1 MRIAMNPKKRIS
13 SRRMRHV
20 RDRGFA
26 SSQLPGKLRLAASTL
41 FETFSEEELVS
52 ESSSRRAG
60 NAWQAVGTGA
70 QILLVEDNPG
80 DVLPTRE
87 AFWHA
92 DPSIEV
98 YVVSDGAEAMA
109 FLRREGRN
117 ADAPR
122 PDLILLDL
130 NLPKMQG
137 CEVLAQIKGDADLRT
152 IPVAILTSSGSEADI
167 ARSYELHANCYLNKP
182 TEFDGFKS
190 LMESITDFWL
200 TRVELPRKPG
210 GTEART

>member
-1 MRIAMNPKKRIS
+1 MRIAMNPKKRIG
-13 SRRMRHV
+13 SRRMRHA
-20 RDRGFA
+20 RDRGSA
-26 SSQLPGKLRLAASTL
+26 SSPLPGKLRLAASVL
-41 FETFSEEELVS
+41 FETLAEEELGR
-52 ESSSRRAG
+52 ESSRRRAG
-60 NAWQAVGTGA
+60 NAWEPVGTAA

-98 YVVSDGAEAMA
+98 YVASDGAEAMA
-109 FLRREGRN
+109 FLRREGRD

-122 PDLILLDL
+122 PDFILLDL
-130 NLPKMQG
+130 NLPKMRG

-152 IPVAILTSSGSEADI
+152 IPVAILTSSGNEADI

-182 TEFDGFKS
+182 TEYNGFKS
-190 LMESITDFWL
+190 LMESFTDFWL
-200 TRVELPRKPG
+200 TRVALPPKPG
-210 GTEART
+210 GTDART

>member
-1 MRIAMNPKKRIS
+1 MRIAMIPRKRIG

-20 RDRGFA
+20 RDHSLA
-26 SSQLPGKLRLAASTL
+26 SSQLPGKLRLAASILLETL
-41 FETFSEEELVS
+41 AEEELGS
-52 ESSSRRAG
+52 ESSRRRGG
-60 NAWQAVGTGA
+60 NAWEAVSTA
-70 QILLVEDNPG
+70 PQILLVEDNPG

-122 PDLILLDL
+122 PDFILLDL
-130 NLPKMQG
+130 NLPKMRG
-137 CEVLAQIKGDADLRT
+137 CEVLAQIKGDRDLRT
-152 IPVAILTSSGSEADI
+152 IPVAILTSSGNEADI

-210 GTEART
+210 GTDART

>member
-1 MRIAMNPKKRIS
+1 MNPKRRIS

-20 RDRGFA
+20 CDRGFA
-26 SSQLPGKLRLAASTL
+26 SYELPGKLRLAASIL
-41 FETFSEEELVS
+41 FDALSEEELVS

-60 NAWQAVGTGA
+60 NAWEKVGTAA

-122 PDLILLDL
+122 PDFILLDL
-130 NLPKMQG
+130 NLPKMRG

-152 IPVAILTSSGSEADI
+152 IPVAILTSSGTEADI

-182 TEFDGFKS
+182 TKFDGFKS
-190 LMESITDFWL
+190 LMESFTDFWL
-200 TRVELPRKPG
+200 TRVELPRKPC
-210 GTEART
+210 GTDART

>member
-1 MRIAMNPKKRIS
+1 MSPKKRIS

-20 RDRGFA
+20 RDRGLA
-26 SSQLPGKLRLAASTL
+26 SSQLPGKLRLAASIL
-41 FETFSEEELVS
+41 FETLSEEELAS
-52 ESSSRRAG
+52 ETSLRRAG
-60 NAWQAVGTGA
+60 NAWEAVGTAA

-109 FLRREGRN
+109 FLRREGRH
-117 ADAPR
+117 AGAPR
-122 PDLILLDL
+122 PDFILLDL
-130 NLPKMQG
+130 NLPKVQG
-137 CEVLAQIKGDADLRT
+137 CEVLAQIKGDAGLRT
-152 IPVAILTSSGSEADI
+152 IPVAILTSSGTEADI

-182 TEFDGFKS
+182 KEFDGFKS

-210 GTEART
+210 GGDART